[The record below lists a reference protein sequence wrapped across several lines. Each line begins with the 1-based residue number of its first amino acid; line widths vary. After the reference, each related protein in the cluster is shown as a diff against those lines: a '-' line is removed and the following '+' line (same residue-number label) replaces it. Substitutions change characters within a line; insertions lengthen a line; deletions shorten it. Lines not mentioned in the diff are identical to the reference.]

1 MCRVIM
7 NMMVTEAHDATKLIR
22 NLSTIICL
30 LQSMLKL
37 LSLIKYKEE
46 YCFLVQ
52 MITQVFKDL
61 SAFMTIFMLNVY
73 IFAMVYFVMG
83 VEIENEEYKDMYT
96 TFSGFIQVFR
106 NSIGDI
112 VPVKLDAWNVSKTN
126 DSVLSAMAHGIV
138 WIFWFI
144 NIFTMTI
151 VFLNFVIAE
160 VGNTYNEVRESGT
173 LFLYQKKAEMNF
185 FAQNINFFFQR

>member
-7 NMMVTEAHDATKLIR
+7 NMIVTEAHDATKLIR

>member
-1 MCRVIM
+1 
-7 NMMVTEAHDATKLIR
+7 
-22 NLSTIICL
+22 
-30 LQSMLKL
+30 MLKL
-37 LSLIKYKEE
+37 LQLIKYKEE

-83 VEIENEEYKDMYT
+83 VKFESPEYKDMLT

-112 VPVKLDAWNVSKTN
+112 IPVELESWSIERTN
-126 DSVLSAMAHGIV
+126 DSLLTIVATGIV
-138 WIFWFI
+138 WAFWFI

-160 VGNTYNEVRESGT
+160 VSNTYTEVKESGT

-185 FAQNINFFFQR
+185 FA

>member
-1 MCRVIM
+1 
-7 NMMVTEAHDATKLIR
+7 
-22 NLSTIICL
+22 
-30 LQSMLKL
+30 
-37 LSLIKYKEE
+37 
-46 YCFLVQ
+46 

-185 FAQNINFFFQR
+185 FAQNINFFF

>member
-7 NMMVTEAHDATKLIR
+7 NMWVTQAHDATKLIR

-185 FAQNINFFFQR
+185 FAQNINFFF